1 MILTVTV
8 NAAVDKT
15 LTVANLQLGRRH
27 RAQQG
32 LVMPGGKG
40 INVARA
46 LRRLGEPVIAT
57 GLAGGRAGTQIT
69 DGLDAEGIINDFV
82 RIGAESRTS
91 TAVVDPTSGLQTEIN
106 EYGPE
111 VTPEEIAA
119 LLDRVRYLAGAVS
132 TVVLAGSLP
141 RRVETSFYAELIR
154 ELNRRK
160 VATAVD
166 TEGEPLRLALAA
178 EPAFVFPNQREA
190 EALVGNEF
198 QTDEDFQAG
207 LVTIAAM
214 GAGAVLVTLKTGCYA
229 LLQEGKGRRHLY
241 RAWIPRIESVS
252 AVGSGDAFLAGF
264 LSAHQAG
271 QGPEQCLRHGLGCG
285 AANTQVVGAGVF
297 DPRDVTRFAAM
308 VEVQEIT
315 GTAVR
320 AL

>member
-32 LVMPGGKG
+32 LAMPGGKG

-69 DGLDAEGIINDFV
+69 AGLDAEGIVNDFV
-82 RIGAESRTS
+82 QIGAESRTS

-111 VTPEEIAA
+111 VAPEEVAA
-119 LLDRVRYLAGAVS
+119 LLDKVRYLAGAVS

-178 EPAFVFPNQREA
+178 EPSFVFPNQREA

-207 LVTIAAM
+207 LITIAAM
-214 GAGAVLVTLKTGCYA
+214 GAGGVLITLKTGCYA
-229 LLQEGKGRRHLY
+229 LVPQGKGRRHLY
-241 RAWIPRIESVS
+241 RAWIPRVEAVS

-271 QGPEQCLRHGLGCG
+271 QPPEQCLRTGLACG
-285 AANTQVVGAGVF
+285 AANTQAVGAGVF
-297 DPRDVTRFAAM
+297 DPRDVPRYAAM

-320 AL
+320 AS

>member
-40 INVARA
+40 INVARS
-46 LRRLGEPVIAT
+46 LRRLSEPVIAT

-69 DGLDAEGIINDFV
+69 DGLDAEGIVNDFV

-111 VTPEEIAA
+111 VTADEVAA
-119 LLDRVRYLAGAVS
+119 LLEKVRYLAGAVS

-141 RRVETSFYAELIR
+141 RRVETSFYADLIR
-154 ELNRRK
+154 ELSRRK
-160 VATAVD
+160 VRTVID

-178 EPAFVFPNQREA
+178 EPSLVFPNQREA

-207 LVTIAAM
+207 LATIAAM
-214 GAGAVLVTLKTGCYA
+214 GAGGVLVTLKTGCYA
-229 LLQEGKGRRHLY
+229 LLSEGKGRRQMY
-241 RAWIPRIESVS
+241 RAWIPRVEAVS

-264 LSAHQAG
+264 LAAHQAG
-271 QGPEQCLRHGLGCG
+271 HGPEQALRTALACG
-285 AANTQVVGAGVF
+285 AANTQAVGAGVF
-297 DPRDVTRFAAM
+297 DPRDVPRYAAM

-315 GTAVR
+315 GTAAR
-320 AL
+320 AS